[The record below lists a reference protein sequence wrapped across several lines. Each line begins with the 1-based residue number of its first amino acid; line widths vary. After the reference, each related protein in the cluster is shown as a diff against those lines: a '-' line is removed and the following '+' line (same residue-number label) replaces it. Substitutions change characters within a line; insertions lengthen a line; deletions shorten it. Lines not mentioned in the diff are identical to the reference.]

1 MKLRIAFYWLTMGPY
16 HLERMRAIAKH
27 PDVATLKV
35 FQAAAA
41 DDHGWTLQ
49 LENEPFK
56 IETLTERTLSRATE
70 WLAFNQLR
78 RLPKSERDVDVFVN
92 GAGYTNLFLNQFL
105 AKQSFLSL
113 LWSESTARDNPDR
126 PLRRF
131 LKQQALKAYEGAIV
145 AGTPHQKYL
154 KQLGFDKP
162 IAIVKNVVGT
172 SPNPQTE
179 KKNELLF
186 VGRMI
191 PEKNPSLLL
200 HVFTERIAPRFPAW
214 KLIMVGDGPLKNALV
229 TNSNQVIFTGSLFGD
244 DLQRKYNDA
253 AIFVLPSRS
262 EPWGLVVNEAMQSRC
277 AVVASDCCGC
287 IPDLLEPA
295 VTGQVFASENADSLE
310 KALTGLLEDATL
322 RNRLAEAGWARVQ
335 EFSPEAYASRCV
347 EFFKRMVAK

>member
-1 MKLRIAFYWLTMGPY
+1 MNLRIAFYWLTMGPY

-27 PDVATLKV
+27 PEVASLKV

-49 LENEPFK
+49 LENEPFE
-56 IETLTERTLSRATE
+56 IVTLSERTLSRTTE

-78 RLPKSERDVDVFVN
+78 RLPKGERDVDVFVN

-105 AKQSFLSL
+105 AKQPFLSL

-131 LKQQALKAYEGAIV
+131 LKKQALKAYKGAIV
-145 AGTPHQKYL
+145 AGTPHQNYL
-154 KQLGFDKP
+154 MQLGFEKP

-172 SPNPQTE
+172 SLSPHTV

-191 PEKNPSLLL
+191 AEKNPSLLL
-200 HVFTERIAPRFPAW
+200 HVFTERIAPRFPEW
-214 KLIMVGDGPLKNALV
+214 KLIMVGDGPLKNAFLS
-229 TNSNQVIFTGSLFGD
+229 NSNQVIFTGSLFGD
-244 DLQRKYNDA
+244 ELRRRYNDA

-277 AVVASDCCGC
+277 AVIASDCCGC
-287 IPDLLEPA
+287 VPDLLEPA
-295 VTGQVFASENADSLE
+295 VTGQVFASEDADSLE
-310 KALTGLLEDATL
+310 KTLTGVLEDAIL
-322 RNRLAEAGWARVQ
+322 RKQLAEAGWARVQ
-335 EFSPEAYASRCV
+335 EFSPEAYASSCV
-347 EFFKRMVAK
+347 EFFKSMVAE